1 MGRKGKWKGSISE
14 VKDNLSEV
22 IGKTYG
28 IFTILEVMDSFDGK
42 EIKRICKCQCPCG
55 NISYRKF
62 PETLY
67 GNYMKKHC
75 CSYKGKTSNTISKEV
90 KIVSKEENT
99 ISKEK
104 DYSYLI
110 GKTFGELVVL
120 EICQLQLRAYPSSKG
135 RYKRQACV
143 CRCSCGKI
151 IVPKIYSL
159 LEGYTKSCGHFSRRS
174 VKKNFTFLLGTKLG
188 RLNILSVA
196 NLPEEEKVKDRTEYV
211 CKCECGFK
219 LVLSINDIATK
230 TLTKCPACKEDF
242 LPKKEEGALANGFGL
257 KNISWSEKE
266 QHFVISIKRGNR
278 YFKSRAISLDG
289 AIEKRS
295 ELLKE
300 ADDYSQTEEY
310 FQSLKEKE

>member
-1 MGRKGKWKGSISE
+1 MYSKWKGSISE
-14 VKDNLSEV
+14 IRENLSKV

-28 IFTILEVMDSFDGK
+28 GLTILEVMDSFDGK
-42 EIKRICKCQCPCG
+42 EVKRICKCQCPCG
-55 NISYRKF
+55 TIVYKKF
-62 PETLY
+62 PEILY
-67 GNYMKKHC
+67 GTYVKKYC
-75 CSYKGKTSNTISKEV
+75 CSQKRDALIKSSKG
-90 KIVSKEENT
+90 
-99 ISKEK
+99 K

-110 GKTFGELVVL
+110 GKTYGELVIL

-188 RLNILSVA
+188 RLSILSVA

-230 TLTKCPACKEDF
+230 TLTKCPACQEDF

-257 KNISWSEKE
+257 RNISWSEKE

-278 YFKSRAISLDG
+278 YFKSRATSLDD

-300 ADDYSQTEEY
+300 ADEFS
-310 FQSLKEKE
+310 QSLNQKDETK